1 MNKKSLAIAILAAGK
16 GTRMNSSIPKVLH
29 KINNKPMILSV
40 VELSKE
46 LNPEKL
52 ITIVGYKKNL
62 VMETLK
68 NNNIIFVTQKEQ
80 KGTAH
85 AIQQCNKELENFDG
99 NLLVLSGDVPLIT
112 KNTIDSL
119 LSAHCLNNSKA
130 SMLTTLFKDPT
141 GYGRIVRNS
150 NNKFKKIIEHK
161 DATNEELSIKEINA
175 GVYIFDSKTLFK
187 KIDLIKNKNTQKEYY
202 IVDIFNFLNSD
213 EISVFRTKNSTE
225 IAGVNTKNQLL
236 KLSQ

>member
-1 MNKKSLAIAILAAGK
+1 MNKRPLAIAILAAGK

-40 VELSKE
+40 VDLSKE

-62 VMETLK
+62 VMEALK

-99 NLLVLSGDVPLIT
+99 NLLILSGDVPLIT

-119 LSAHCLNNSKA
+119 LSVHCLNNSKA
-130 SMLTTLFKDPT
+130 SMLTTLFEDPT

-161 DATNEELSIKEINA
+161 DATNEELNIKEINA

-187 KIDLIKNKNTQKEYY
+187 KINLIKNKNTQKEYY
-202 IVDIFNFLNSD
+202 IVDIFNFLKLD